1 MQAML
6 AIVQSEDA
14 EAALDRLKP
23 LGLSSIQRLAT
34 SGGFLRQGNTA
45 LWIAVPPG
53 KAGSVMSALRETC
66 QRRTTY
72 VPAQLEVA
80 QLASAFPVE
89 VEVGGATV
97 FVCDVERYEEI

>member
-14 EAALDRLKP
+14 EAAIERLKAIN
-23 LGLSSIQRLAT
+23 LKNVSRIAS

-45 LWIAVPPG
+45 LWVAIPSG
-53 KAGSVMSALRETC
+53 KMGEVMDALRATC

-97 FVCDVERYEEI
+97 FLCDVERYEEV

>member
-6 AIVQSEDA
+6 AIAQSEDA
-14 EAALDRLKP
+14 EAALDRLMP
-23 LGLSSIQRLAT
+23 LGLPSVQRIAT

-45 LWIAVPPG
+45 LWLAVPSG
-53 KAGSVMSALRETC
+53 RLGQVMDALKETC

-89 VEVGGATV
+89 VEVGG
-97 FVCDVERYEEI
+97 RSEEHTSELQS

>member
-6 AIVQSEDA
+6 AIVQSEDV
-14 EAALDRLKP
+14 EAALDRLKV
-23 LGLSSIQRLAT
+23 LGLPSIQRIAS

-45 LWIAVPPG
+45 LWVAVPPG
-53 KAGSVMSALRETC
+53 RLGQVMDVLKDTC
-66 QRRTTY
+66 QRRATY

-97 FVCDVERYEEI
+97 FICDVERYDEV

>member
-1 MQAML
+1 MQVLL

-14 EAALDRLKP
+14 EAALDRLNTLKLP
-23 LGLSSIQRLAT
+23 SVSRIAS

-45 LWIAVPPG
+45 LWVAVPPARLDDVLG
-53 KAGSVMSALRETC
+53 ALRATC
-66 QRRTTY
+66 RRRTTY

-97 FVCDVERYEEI
+97 FLCDVERFEEA

>member
-14 EAALDRLKP
+14 ESAIDRLKP
-23 LGLSSIQRLAT
+23 LKLPSLARIAT

-45 LWIAVPPG
+45 LWMAVPTG
-53 KAGSVMSALRETC
+53 KLGLIMDALKETC

-89 VEVGGATV
+89 VEAPTAS
-97 FVCDVERYEEI
+97 FFCSA

>member
-14 EAALDRLKP
+14 EAALEQLKA
-23 LGLSSIQRLAT
+23 LNLKSVIRIAS

-45 LWIAVPPG
+45 IWAAVAPG
-53 KAGSVMSALRETC
+53 RIGPVMDALRTTC

-97 FVCDVERYEEI
+97 FLCDVERYEEV

>member
-1 MQAML
+1 MQVML

-14 EAALDRLKP
+14 DIALEKLNQLRLP
-23 LGLSSIQRLAT
+23 SVSLVAT

-45 LWIAVPPG
+45 IWIAVPPG
-53 KAGSVMSALRETC
+53 RATEVLEVLRATC

-97 FVCDVERYEEI
+97 FVCEADRYEEV

>member
-14 EAALDRLKP
+14 ESALDRLKP
-23 LGLSSIQRLAT
+23 MGLPSLQRVAS

-53 KAGSVMSALRETC
+53 RLGQVMDALKDTC

-97 FVCDVERYEEI
+97 FICEVERFEEI

>member
-14 EAALDRLKP
+14 ESAIDRLKP
-23 LGLSSIQRLAT
+23 LHLPSLSRIAT

-45 LWIAVPPG
+45 LWMAVPNG
-53 KAGSVMSALRETC
+53 KLGLIMDALKDTC